1 MELLLATT
9 NKKKLEEFR
18 AIVGALDE
26 TLEVIGLDDLDRDD
40 LQEPEEDGETF
51 EDNASKKAI
60 GYAKQTG
67 RWCVADDSGLEVDAL
82 DGAPGVHSARYAG
95 KGKKRKKRDK
105 HNNKKLL
112 AELGSLPSEVRTAR
126 FVCVMALAIPDDFA
140 IEGATIAALTRGEFE
155 GHIGFE
161 LKGEHGFG
169 YDPLLITEDGRTS
182 AELDPEEKN
191 AMSHRGQASRT
202 MMKHI
207 ATMRKELAASA

>member
-1 MELLLATT
+1 MQLLLATT

-18 AIVGALDE
+18 AIVAALDE
-26 TLEVIGLDDLDRDD
+26 SLEVIGLDDLD
-40 LQEPEEDGETF
+40 QEGIEEPEEDGETF
-51 EDNASKKAI
+51 EDNARKKAV

-82 DGAPGVHSARYAG
+82 DGEPGVHSARYAG

-112 AELGSLPSEVRTAR
+112 AELGNLPPEVRTAR
-126 FVCVMALAIPDDFA
+126 FVCVMALAIPDTFA
-140 IEGATIAALTRGEFE
+140 VQGATIAALTRGEFE
-155 GHIGFE
+155 GSIGFE
-161 LKGEHGFG
+161 KRGENGFG
-169 YDPLLITEDGRTS
+169 YDPLLVLEDGRTS
-182 AELDPEEKN
+182 AELEPEEKN
-191 AMSHRGQASRT
+191 AVSHRGQASRT